1 MRLQLSVEGMEE
13 MKQNKVLPAST
24 QEPTDHGKRQLSWLV
39 SVVVLSRFHV
49 ASNKLDWI
57 VLFTC
62 VVFTHWCL

>member
-39 SVVVLSRFHV
+39 SVVVLSGFMWQV
-49 ASNKLDWI
+49 TS
-57 VLFTC
+57 
-62 VVFTHWCL
+62 